1 MANTYDFTNPCK
13 VTITNILVPDAKE
26 LVNKDAL
33 TGERRIM
40 TLKQAIDNG
49 YKDYE
54 YLLDRDGNFVEA
66 TGATNMKPT
75 NVDRSAA
82 IKTDNIL
89 VIVRQSIK
97 STDRYIQFFAT
108 QQKILLAAGDSITF
122 TTEYPAAAA
131 HYKALA
137 VEGEITVD
145 VKSVSAGA

>member
-40 TLKQAIDNG
+40 TLKEAIAAG

-54 YLLDRDGNFVEA
+54 YLLDREGNFVEA
-66 TGATNMKPT
+66 TSATDMKPT
-75 NVDRSAA
+75 NVNRSAA
-82 IKTDNIL
+82 INTDNVL

-131 HYKALA
+131 HYKALE
-137 VEGEITVD
+137 VEGEITVT
-145 VKSVSAGA
+145 VKPVSASE